1 MNHKTVENLLTAI
14 KSERRGGTPHG
25 DWATRN
31 RDILLMQVRNT
42 TDAGETKTGQWISH
56 LFGIFVPMETVLVGV
71 RAFGIFLILAGTVL
85 GGGLASAQLY
95 RDAMPGEMLY
105 GVKVAVEKAQL
116 TLAPNQEY
124 RTRLHAE
131 FADHRI
137 EEVARLAEAGP
148 AGQEH
153 IVEVLAAFERDILS
167 LQDGLSD
174 LKEHDADSV
183 VEIAKTMELKMALYQ
198 NMLRKAA
205 LTVPPDIR
213 VAVNTARNRA
223 DDVAIASM
231 AIIVEKHLA
240 GDERTPRTVVVSKF
254 QEQLKLAERGLDTV
268 IADREIYE
276 EQSSAIRAKTAIAQA
291 KMLIEEENYSAA
303 LAKMVEVAELTKD
316 AEDEAVEEEIA
327 EDEAGEGAEAG
338 EVEEGMEEDADAEEG
353 GSEGV
358 DATEVVEK
366 MTEE

>member
-1 MNHKTVENLLTAI
+1 
-14 KSERRGGTPHG
+14 
-25 DWATRN
+25 
-31 RDILLMQVRNT
+31 
-42 TDAGETKTGQWISH
+42 
-56 LFGIFVPMETVLVGV
+56 METMLVGV

-105 GVKVAVEKAQL
+105 GVKVAVERAQL

-153 IVEVLAAFERDILS
+153 IVEVLAAFEKDIVE
-167 LQDGLSD
+167 LQDGLLD
-174 LKEHDADSV
+174 LQEHNIDGV

-205 LTVPPDIR
+205 LTVPPSVR
-213 VAVNTARNRA
+213 VAVHSARNRA

-240 GDERTPRTVVVSKF
+240 GDERTPRTVVISKF

-276 EQSSAIRAKTAIAQA
+276 EQSSAIRAKTAIAEA
-291 KMLIEEENYSAA
+291 KIYIEEENYNAA
-303 LAKMVEVAELTKD
+303 LAKMVEVAELTKE
-316 AEDEAVEEEIA
+316 AEEEAVEEEIA
-327 EDEAGEGAEAG
+327 EESNVAAGLDPASTEEDTEETAGEET
-338 EVEEGMEEDADAEEG
+338 EEEGIEEQIDEG
-353 GSEGV
+353 GQKDSGTEGQ
-358 DATEVVEK
+358 EK
-366 MTEE
+366 IE

>member
-1 MNHKTVENLLTAI
+1 
-14 KSERRGGTPHG
+14 
-25 DWATRN
+25 
-31 RDILLMQVRNT
+31 MQVRNT
-42 TDAGETKTGQWISH
+42 TDASEKPGTGQWVSH
-56 LFGIFVPMETVLVGV
+56 LFGTFVPMETMLVGV

-131 FADHRI
+131 FADNRM

-148 AGQEH
+148 AGHEH
-153 IVEVLAAFERDILS
+153 IVDVLVAFENDILK
-167 LQDGLSD
+167 LRDGLND
-174 LKEHDADSV
+174 LKQHDADSV

-205 LTVPPDIR
+205 LTVPADVR
-213 VAVNTARNRA
+213 VAVHAARNRA

-268 IADREIYE
+268 IADRDIFE

-291 KMLIEEENYSAA
+291 KLLIEEENYQAA
-303 LAKMVEVAELTKD
+303 LTKMVEVADLTKE
-316 AEDEAVEEEIA
+316 AEEEAVEEEMA
-327 EDEAGEGAEAG
+327 ESASAEASADG
-338 EVEEGMEEDADAEEG
+338 EEEEDAEEETNGESSEEEETNNEDEETAE
-353 GSEGV
+353 S
-358 DATEVVEK
+358 TESP
-366 MTEE
+366 EESSDDEIE